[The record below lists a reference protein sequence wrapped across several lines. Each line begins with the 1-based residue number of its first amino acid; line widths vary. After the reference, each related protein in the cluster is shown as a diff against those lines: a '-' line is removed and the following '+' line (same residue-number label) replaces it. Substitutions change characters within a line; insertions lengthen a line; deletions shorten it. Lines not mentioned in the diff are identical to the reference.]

1 MTEERKKIL
10 EMLAE
15 KKISVDEAE
24 RLLNALGASESGNG
38 SADGSGAAKV
48 PWKYLRVTVEPGPG
62 SPSGD
67 KVNIRVPMKLIRAG
81 LKWAALIPKNAQG
94 EVNKALQEKGIDFDF
109 SKIKPEDLNDILSN
123 LDELVV
129 DVDGKDKVRVF
140 CE

>member
-10 EMLAE
+10 ELLAE
-15 KKISVDEAE
+15 KKITVEEAE
-24 RLLNALGASESGNG
+24 RLIAALGAPAASESG
-38 SADGSGAAKV
+38 APESGKTGI
-48 PWKYLRVTVEPGPG
+48 PWKYLRVVVEPGPG
-62 SPSGD
+62 SENKD

-81 LKWAALIPKNAQG
+81 LKFAALIPKNAQG